1 MTWLEADTWDA
12 TPMGERFQALLDR
25 PGIVKAPGAH
35 NAMAGL
41 LAKEAGFDCLYVSGA
56 AVTAS
61 MALPD
66 LGVIQLDEL
75 CQLVRQIH
83 RATRLPLIVDGD
95 TGYGEVLNV
104 MRTVR
109 ELEDAGAAAIQMED
123 QVLPKKCGHL
133 NDKLLASPEDMA
145 RKVAAARKARR
156 HLRIIART
164 DAVQAEGLEAGLARA
179 KLYARSG
186 ADLVFADGIKTPEEF
201 RRFSTECGVG
211 FMANMTE
218 FGRTPYYT
226 AQEFED
232 FGCKVVIWP
241 VSSLRVAA
249 KAMQDMYAELAG
261 KGTLIGQLDKMQT
274 RAELYDV
281 IGYHGFESLDDSVAA
296 TVVPDDLRVTGADS
310 NSAKAGVGDD

>member
-1 MTWLEADTWDA
+1 MTWLVAENWESK
-12 TPMGERFQALLDR
+12 PMGERFQALLDR

-41 LAKEAGFDCLYVSGA
+41 LAKAAGFDCLYVSGA
-56 AVTAS
+56 AVTAA

-66 LGVIQLDEL
+66 LGVIQLNEL
-75 CQLVRQIH
+75 CDTVRQIH
-83 RATRLPLIVDGD
+83 RATQLPLIVDGD

-104 MRTVR
+104 MRTIR

-123 QVLPKKCGHL
+123 QILPKKCGHL
-133 NDKLLASPEDMA
+133 NDKLLASPEEMA

-164 DAVQAEGLEAGLARA
+164 DAVQSEGLEAGLARA
-179 KLYARSG
+179 RLYAEAG

-201 RRFSTECGVG
+201 RRFSSECGVP

-226 AQEFED
+226 AQQFQE

-249 KAMQDMYAELAG
+249 KAMESMYSELAE
-261 KGTLIGQLDKMQT
+261 KGTLIDKLEEMQT
-274 RAELYDV
+274 RAQLYET
-281 IGYHGFESLDDSVAA
+281 IGYHSFEELDDSVAA
-296 TVVPDDLRVTGADS
+296 TVVPDDIRT
-310 NSAKAGVGDD
+310 AGPRNI

>member
-1 MTWLEADTWDA
+1 MTWLVAENWESK
-12 TPMGERFQALLDR
+12 PMGERFQALLDR

-41 LAKEAGFDCLYVSGA
+41 LAKAAGFDCLYVSGA
-56 AVTAS
+56 AVTAA

-66 LGVIQLDEL
+66 LGVIQLNEL
-75 CQLVRQIH
+75 CDTVRQIH
-83 RATRLPLIVDGD
+83 RATQLPLIVDGD

-104 MRTVR
+104 MRTIR

-123 QVLPKKCGHL
+123 QILPKKCGHL
-133 NDKLLASPEDMA
+133 NDKLLASPEEMA

-164 DAVQAEGLEAGLARA
+164 DAVQSEGLEAGLARA
-179 KLYARSG
+179 RLYAEAG
-186 ADLVFADGIKTPEEF
+186 ADLVFADGIKTPDEF
-201 RRFSTECGVG
+201 RRFSSECGVP

-226 AQEFED
+226 AQQFQE

-249 KAMQDMYAELAG
+249 KAMESMYSELAE
-261 KGTLIGQLDKMQT
+261 KGTLIDKLEEMQT
-274 RAELYDV
+274 RAQLYDT
-281 IGYHGFESLDDSVAA
+281 IGYHSFEELDDSVAA
-296 TVVPDDLRVTGADS
+296 TVVPDDIRT
-310 NSAKAGVGDD
+310 AGPRNI

>member
-1 MTWLEADTWDA
+1 MTWLVAENWDP
-12 TPMGERFQALLDR
+12 TPMGERFQALLDK

-41 LAKEAGFDCLYVSGA
+41 LAKAAGFDCLYVSGA
-56 AVTAS
+56 AVTAA

-66 LGVIQLDEL
+66 LGVIQLNEL
-75 CQLVRQIH
+75 CDVVRQIH
-83 RATRLPLIVDGD
+83 RATQLPLIVDGD

-104 MRTVR
+104 MRTIH

-133 NDKLLASPEDMA
+133 NDKLLATPEEMA

-164 DAVQAEGLEAGLARA
+164 DAVQSEGLEAGLARA
-179 KLYARSG
+179 RLYAEAG

-201 RRFSTECGVG
+201 RRFSIECGAP

-226 AQEFED
+226 AQQFQE

-249 KAMQDMYAELAG
+249 KAMESMYAELAD
-261 KGTLIGQLDKMQT
+261 KGTLIDRLDQMQT
-274 RAELYDV
+274 RAQLYQT
-281 IGYHGFESLDDSVAA
+281 IGYHSFEELDDSVAA
-296 TVVPDDLRVTGADS
+296 TIVPDDIRT
-310 NSAKAGVGDD
+310 VGPRNT

>member
-1 MTWLEADTWDA
+1 MTWLVAENWESK
-12 TPMGERFQALLDR
+12 PMGERFQALLDR

-41 LAKEAGFDCLYVSGA
+41 LAKAAGFDCLYVSGA
-56 AVTAS
+56 AVTAA

-66 LGVIQLDEL
+66 LGVIQLNEL
-75 CQLVRQIH
+75 CDTVRQIH
-83 RATRLPLIVDGD
+83 RATQLPLIVDGD

-104 MRTVR
+104 MRTIR

-123 QVLPKKCGHL
+123 QILPKKCGHL
-133 NDKLLASPEDMA
+133 NDKLLASPEEMA

-164 DAVQAEGLEAGLARA
+164 DAVQSEGLEAGLARA
-179 KLYARSG
+179 RLYGEAG

-201 RRFSTECGVG
+201 RRFSSECGVP

-226 AQEFED
+226 AQQFQE

-249 KAMQDMYAELAG
+249 KAMESMYSELAE
-261 KGTLIGQLDKMQT
+261 KGTLIDKLEEMQT
-274 RAELYDV
+274 RAQLYET
-281 IGYHGFESLDDSVAA
+281 IGYHSFEELDDSVAA
-296 TVVPDDLRVTGADS
+296 TVVPDDIRT
-310 NSAKAGVGDD
+310 AGPRNI

>member
-1 MTWLEADTWDA
+1 MTWLVAENWESK
-12 TPMGERFQALLDR
+12 PMGERFQALLDS

-41 LAKEAGFDCLYVSGA
+41 LAKAAGFDCLYVSGA
-56 AVTAS
+56 AVTAA

-66 LGVIQLDEL
+66 LGVIQLNEL
-75 CQLVRQIH
+75 CDTVRQIH
-83 RATRLPLIVDGD
+83 RATQLPLIVDGD

-104 MRTVR
+104 MRTIR

-123 QVLPKKCGHL
+123 QILPKKCGHL
-133 NDKLLASPEDMA
+133 NDKLLASPEEMA

-164 DAVQAEGLEAGLARA
+164 DAVQSEGLEAGLARA
-179 KLYARSG
+179 RLYAEAG

-201 RRFSTECGVG
+201 RRFSSECGVP

-226 AQEFED
+226 AQQFQE

-249 KAMQDMYAELAG
+249 KAMESMYSELAE
-261 KGTLIGQLDKMQT
+261 KGTLIDKLEEMQT
-274 RAELYDV
+274 RAQLYDT
-281 IGYHGFESLDDSVAA
+281 IGYHSFEELDDSVAA
-296 TVVPDDLRVTGADS
+296 TVVPDDIRT
-310 NSAKAGVGDD
+310 AGPRNI

>member
-1 MTWLEADTWDA
+1 MTWLVAENWDP
-12 TPMGERFQALLDR
+12 TPMGERFQALLDK

-41 LAKEAGFDCLYVSGA
+41 LAKAAGFDCLYVSGA
-56 AVTAS
+56 AVTAA

-66 LGVIQLDEL
+66 LGVIQLNEL
-75 CQLVRQIH
+75 CDVVRQIH
-83 RATRLPLIVDGD
+83 RATQLPLIVDGD

-104 MRTVR
+104 MRTIH

-133 NDKLLASPEDMA
+133 NDKLLASPEEMA

-164 DAVQAEGLEAGLARA
+164 DAVQSEGLEAGLARA
-179 KLYARSG
+179 RLYAEAG

-201 RRFSTECGVG
+201 RRFSTECGAP

-226 AQEFED
+226 
-232 FGCKVVIWP
+232 
-241 VSSLRVAA
+241 
-249 KAMQDMYAELAG
+249 
-261 KGTLIGQLDKMQT
+261 
-274 RAELYDV
+274 
-281 IGYHGFESLDDSVAA
+281 
-296 TVVPDDLRVTGADS
+296 
-310 NSAKAGVGDD
+310 

>member
-1 MTWLEADTWDA
+1 MTWLEADAWDA
-12 TPMGERFQALLDR
+12 TPMGERFQALLGQ
-25 PGIVKAPGAH
+25 PGIIKAPGAH

-41 LAKEAGFDCLYVSGA
+41 LAKEAGFNCLYVSGA

-66 LGVIQLDEL
+66 LGVIQLTEL
-75 CQLVRQIH
+75 CDTVRQIY
-83 RATRLPLIVDGD
+83 RATQLPLIVDGD
-95 TGYGEVLNV
+95 TGYGEILNV
-104 MRTVR
+104 MRTIR

-164 DAVQAEGLEAGLARA
+164 DAVQAEGLEAGIARA
-179 KLYARSG
+179 KLYAQSG
-186 ADLVFADGIKTPEEF
+186 ADLVFADGIRTPEEF
-201 RRFSTECGVG
+201 RRFSTECGVP

-249 KAMQDMYAELAG
+249 KAMQDMYGELAD
-261 KGTLIGQLDKMQT
+261 KGTLIGHLEQMQT
-274 RAELYDV
+274 RAALYET
-281 IGYHGFESLDDSVAA
+281 IGYHDFEALDDAVAK
-296 TVVPDDLRVTGADS
+296 TIVPDDLRVAGSES
-310 NSAKAGVGDD
+310 NSAAKT

>member
-1 MTWLEADTWDA
+1 MTWLVAENWDPN
-12 TPMGERFQALLDR
+12 PMGERFQALLDK

-41 LAKEAGFDCLYVSGA
+41 LAKAAGFDCLYVSGA
-56 AVTAS
+56 AVTAA

-66 LGVIQLDEL
+66 LGVIQLNEL
-75 CQLVRQIH
+75 CDVVRQIH
-83 RATRLPLIVDGD
+83 RATQLPLIVDGD

-104 MRTVR
+104 MRTIH

-133 NDKLLASPEDMA
+133 NDKLLATPEEMA

-164 DAVQAEGLEAGLARA
+164 DAVQSEGLEAGLARA
-179 KLYARSG
+179 RLYAEAG

-201 RRFSTECGVG
+201 RRFSTECGAP

-226 AQEFED
+226 AQQFQE

-249 KAMQDMYAELAG
+249 KAMESMYAELAD
-261 KGTLIGQLDKMQT
+261 KGTLIDRLDQMQT
-274 RAELYDV
+274 RAQLYQT
-281 IGYHGFESLDDSVAA
+281 IGYHSFEELDDSVAA
-296 TVVPDDLRVTGADS
+296 TIVPDDIRT
-310 NSAKAGVGDD
+310 VGPRNT

>member
-1 MTWLEADTWDA
+1 MTWLVAENWESK
-12 TPMGERFQALLDR
+12 PMGERFQALLDR

-41 LAKEAGFDCLYVSGA
+41 LAKAAGFDCLYVSGA
-56 AVTAS
+56 AVTAA

-66 LGVIQLDEL
+66 LGVIQLNEL
-75 CQLVRQIH
+75 CDTVRQIH
-83 RATRLPLIVDGD
+83 RATHLPLIVDGD

-104 MRTVR
+104 MRTIR

-123 QVLPKKCGHL
+123 QILPKKCGHL
-133 NDKLLASPEDMA
+133 NDKLLASPEEMA

-164 DAVQAEGLEAGLARA
+164 DAVQSEGLEAGLARA
-179 KLYARSG
+179 RLYAEAG

-201 RRFSTECGVG
+201 RRFSSECGVP

-226 AQEFED
+226 AQQFQE

-249 KAMQDMYAELAG
+249 KAMESMYSELAE
-261 KGTLIGQLDKMQT
+261 KGTLIDKLEEMQT
-274 RAELYDV
+274 RAQLYDT
-281 IGYHGFESLDDSVAA
+281 IGYHSFEELDDSVAA
-296 TVVPDDLRVTGADS
+296 TVVPDDIRT
-310 NSAKAGVGDD
+310 AGPRNT

>member
-1 MTWLEADTWDA
+1 
-12 TPMGERFQALLDR
+12 MGERFQALLDK

-41 LAKEAGFDCLYVSGA
+41 LAKAAGFDCLYVSGA
-56 AVTAS
+56 AVTAA

-66 LGVIQLDEL
+66 LGVIQLNEL
-75 CQLVRQIH
+75 CDVVRQIH
-83 RATRLPLIVDGD
+83 RATQLPLIVDGD

-104 MRTVR
+104 MRTIH

-133 NDKLLASPEDMA
+133 NDKLLASPEEMA

-164 DAVQAEGLEAGLARA
+164 DAVQSEGLEAGLARA
-179 KLYARSG
+179 RLYAEAG

-201 RRFSTECGVG
+201 RRFSTECGAP

-226 AQEFED
+226 AQQFQE

-249 KAMQDMYAELAG
+249 KAMESMYAELAD
-261 KGTLIGQLDKMQT
+261 KGTLIDRLDQMQT
-274 RAELYDV
+274 RAQLYQT
-281 IGYHGFESLDDSVAA
+281 IGYHSFEELDDSVAA
-296 TVVPDDLRVTGADS
+296 TIVPDDIRT
-310 NSAKAGVGDD
+310 VGPRNT

>member
-1 MTWLEADTWDA
+1 MTWLVAENWESK
-12 TPMGERFQALLDR
+12 PMGERFQALLDR

-41 LAKEAGFDCLYVSGA
+41 LAKAAGFDCLYVSGA
-56 AVTAS
+56 AVTAA

-66 LGVIQLDEL
+66 LGVIQLNEL
-75 CQLVRQIH
+75 CDTVRQIH
-83 RATRLPLIVDGD
+83 RATQLPLIVDGD

-104 MRTVR
+104 MRTIR

-123 QVLPKKCGHL
+123 QILPKKCGHL
-133 NDKLLASPEDMA
+133 NDKLLASPEEMA

-164 DAVQAEGLEAGLARA
+164 DAVQSEGLEAGLARA
-179 KLYARSG
+179 RLYAEAG

-201 RRFSTECGVG
+201 RRFSSECGVP

-226 AQEFED
+226 AQQFQE

-249 KAMQDMYAELAG
+249 KAMESMYSELAE
-261 KGTLIGQLDKMQT
+261 KGTLIDKLEEMQT
-274 RAELYDV
+274 RAQLYDT
-281 IGYHGFESLDDSVAA
+281 IGYHSFEELDDSVAA
-296 TVVPDDLRVTGADS
+296 TVVPDDIRT
-310 NSAKAGVGDD
+310 AGPRNT

>member
-1 MTWLEADTWDA
+1 
-12 TPMGERFQALLDR
+12 MGERFQALLDR

-41 LAKEAGFDCLYVSGA
+41 LAKAAGFDCLYVSGA
-56 AVTAS
+56 AVTAA

-66 LGVIQLDEL
+66 LGVIQLNEL
-75 CQLVRQIH
+75 CDTVRQIH
-83 RATRLPLIVDGD
+83 RATQLPLIVDGD

-104 MRTVR
+104 MRTIR

-123 QVLPKKCGHL
+123 QILPKKCGHL
-133 NDKLLASPEDMA
+133 NDKLLASPEEMA

-164 DAVQAEGLEAGLARA
+164 DAVQSEGLEAGLARA
-179 KLYARSG
+179 RLYAEAG

-201 RRFSTECGVG
+201 RRFSSECGVP

-226 AQEFED
+226 AQQFQE

-249 KAMQDMYAELAG
+249 KAMESMYSELAE
-261 KGTLIGQLDKMQT
+261 KGTLIDKLEEMQT
-274 RAELYDV
+274 RAQLYDT
-281 IGYHGFESLDDSVAA
+281 IGYHSFEELDDSVAA
-296 TVVPDDLRVTGADS
+296 TVVPDDIRT
-310 NSAKAGVGDD
+310 AGPRNT

>member
-1 MTWLEADTWDA
+1 MTWLEAENWDS

-56 AVTAS
+56 AVTAA

-66 LGVIQLDEL
+66 LGVIQLHEL
-75 CQLVRQIH
+75 CAIVQQIH
-83 RATRLPLIVDGD
+83 RATGLPLIVDGD

-133 NDKLLASPEDMA
+133 NDKLLNSPEDMA

-164 DAVQAEGLEAGLARA
+164 DAVQSEGLEAGLARA
-179 KLYARSG
+179 KLYVEAG
-186 ADLVFADGIKTPEEF
+186 ADLVFADGIRTPEEF
-201 RRFSTECGVG
+201 RRFSTECGAP

-218 FGRTPYYT
+218 FGKTPYYT
-226 AQEFED
+226 AKEFED

-249 KAMQDMYAELAG
+249 KAMQLMYGELAE
-261 KGTLIGQLDKMQT
+261 KGTLIGRLDAMQT
-274 RAELYDV
+274 RAELYEA
-281 IGYHGFESLDDSVAA
+281 IGYHDFERLDDSVAE
-296 TVVPDDLRVTGADS
+296 TVVPDDLRVTGRDS
-310 NSAKAGVGDD
+310 NSAAAED

>member
-1 MTWLEADTWDA
+1 MTWLVAENWDP
-12 TPMGERFQALLDR
+12 TPMGERFQALLDK

-41 LAKEAGFDCLYVSGA
+41 LAKAAGFDCLYVSGA
-56 AVTAS
+56 AVTAA

-66 LGVIQLDEL
+66 LGVIQLNEL
-75 CQLVRQIH
+75 CDVVRQIH
-83 RATRLPLIVDGD
+83 RATQLPLIVDGD

-104 MRTVR
+104 MRTIH

-133 NDKLLASPEDMA
+133 NDKLLASPEEMA

-164 DAVQAEGLEAGLARA
+164 DAVQSEGLEAGLARA
-179 KLYARSG
+179 RLYAEAG

-201 RRFSTECGVG
+201 RRFSTECGAP

-226 AQEFED
+226 AQQFQE

-249 KAMQDMYAELAG
+249 KAMESMYAELAD
-261 KGTLIGQLDKMQT
+261 KGTLIDRLDQMQT
-274 RAELYDV
+274 RAQLYQT
-281 IGYHGFESLDDSVAA
+281 IGYHSFEELDDSVAA
-296 TVVPDDLRVTGADS
+296 TIVPDDIRT
-310 NSAKAGVGDD
+310 VGPRNT

>member
-1 MTWLEADTWDA
+1 MTWLEAENWDD

-25 PGIVKAPGAH
+25 PGIVRAPGAH

-56 AVTAS
+56 AVTAA

-66 LGVIQLDEL
+66 LGVIQLNEL
-75 CQLVRQIH
+75 CHIVRQIA
-83 RATRLPLIVDGD
+83 RATQLPLIVDGD
-95 TGYGEVLNV
+95 TGYGEILNV
-104 MRTVR
+104 MRTIR

-123 QVLPKKCGHL
+123 QILPKKCGHL
-133 NDKLLASPEDMA
+133 NDKLLASPEEMA

-179 KLYARSG
+179 RLYAEAG
-186 ADLVFADGIKTPEEF
+186 ADLVFADGIRTPEEF
-201 RRFSTECGVG
+201 RRFSTECGAP

-226 AQEFED
+226 ADQFEE

-249 KAMQDMYAELAG
+249 KAMQEMYGAL
-261 KGTLIGQLDKMQT
+261 KQDGTLIDHLDRMQT
-274 RAELYDV
+274 RAELYET
-281 IGYHGFESLDDSVAA
+281 IGYHGFESLDDSVAE
-296 TVVPDDLRVTGADS
+296 TVVPDDLRVTGDMS
-310 NSAKAGVGDD
+310 NSARTGR

>member
-1 MTWLEADTWDA
+1 MTWLVAENWESK
-12 TPMGERFQALLDR
+12 PMGERFQALLDR

-35 NAMAGL
+35 TAMAGL
-41 LAKEAGFDCLYVSGA
+41 LAKAAGFDCLYVSGA
-56 AVTAS
+56 AVTAA

-66 LGVIQLDEL
+66 LGVIQLNEL
-75 CQLVRQIH
+75 CDTVRQIH
-83 RATRLPLIVDGD
+83 RATQLPLIVDGD

-104 MRTVR
+104 MRTIR

-123 QVLPKKCGHL
+123 QILPKKCGHL
-133 NDKLLASPEDMA
+133 NDKLLASPEEMA

-164 DAVQAEGLEAGLARA
+164 DAVQSEGLEAGLARA
-179 KLYARSG
+179 RLYAEAG

-201 RRFSTECGVG
+201 RRFSSECGVP

-226 AQEFED
+226 AQQFQE

-249 KAMQDMYAELAG
+249 KAMESMYSELAE
-261 KGTLIGQLDKMQT
+261 KGTLIDKLEEMQT
-274 RAELYDV
+274 RAQLYDT
-281 IGYHGFESLDDSVAA
+281 IGYHSFEELDDSVAA
-296 TVVPDDLRVTGADS
+296 TVVPDDIRT
-310 NSAKAGVGDD
+310 AGPRNI

>member
-1 MTWLEADTWDA
+1 MTWLVAENWESK
-12 TPMGERFQALLDR
+12 PMGERFQALLDR

-41 LAKEAGFDCLYVSGA
+41 LAKAAGFDCLYVSGA
-56 AVTAS
+56 AVTAA

-66 LGVIQLDEL
+66 LGVIQLNEL
-75 CQLVRQIH
+75 CDTVRQIH
-83 RATRLPLIVDGD
+83 RATQLPLIVDGD

-104 MRTVR
+104 MRTIR

-123 QVLPKKCGHL
+123 QILPKKCGHL
-133 NDKLLASPEDMA
+133 NDKLLASPEEMA

-164 DAVQAEGLEAGLARA
+164 DAVQSEGLEAGLARA
-179 KLYARSG
+179 RLYAEAG

-201 RRFSTECGVG
+201 RRFSSECGVP

-226 AQEFED
+226 AQQFQE

-249 KAMQDMYAELAG
+249 KAMESMYSELAE
-261 KGTLIGQLDKMQT
+261 KGTLIDKLEEMQT
-274 RAELYDV
+274 RAQLYDT
-281 IGYHGFESLDDSVAA
+281 IGYHSFEELDDSVAA
-296 TVVPDDLRVTGADS
+296 TVVPDDIRT
-310 NSAKAGVGDD
+310 AGPRNI

>member
-1 MTWLEADTWDA
+1 MTWLVAENWESK
-12 TPMGERFQALLDR
+12 PMGERFQALLDR

-41 LAKEAGFDCLYVSGA
+41 LAKAAGFDCLYVSGA
-56 AVTAS
+56 AVTAA

-66 LGVIQLDEL
+66 LGVIQLNEL
-75 CQLVRQIH
+75 CDTVRQIH
-83 RATRLPLIVDGD
+83 RATQLPLIVDGD
-95 TGYGEVLNV
+95 TGYGEVLND
-104 MRTVR
+104 MRTIR

-123 QVLPKKCGHL
+123 QILPKKCGHL
-133 NDKLLASPEDMA
+133 NDKLLASPEEMA

-164 DAVQAEGLEAGLARA
+164 DAVQSEGLEAGLARA
-179 KLYARSG
+179 RLYAEAG

-201 RRFSTECGVG
+201 RRFSSECGVP

-226 AQEFED
+226 AQQFQE

-249 KAMQDMYAELAG
+249 KAMESMYSELAE
-261 KGTLIGQLDKMQT
+261 KGTLIDKLEEMQT
-274 RAELYDV
+274 RAQLYDT
-281 IGYHGFESLDDSVAA
+281 IGYHSFEELDDSVAA
-296 TVVPDDLRVTGADS
+296 TVVPDDIRT
-310 NSAKAGVGDD
+310 AGPRNI

>member
-1 MTWLEADTWDA
+1 MTWLEANTWDS

-56 AVTAS
+56 AVTAA

-66 LGVIQLDEL
+66 LGVIQLNEL
-75 CQLVRQIH
+75 CDIVRQIH
-83 RATRLPLIVDGD
+83 RATQLPLIVDGD

-104 MRTVR
+104 MRTIR

-133 NDKLLASPEDMA
+133 NDKLLTSPEEMA
-145 RKVAAARKARR
+145 RKVAAARQARR

-164 DAVQAEGLEAGLARA
+164 DAVQSEGLEAGLRRA
-179 KLYARSG
+179 KLYADAG
-186 ADLVFADGIKTPEEF
+186 ADLVFADGIRTPEEF
-201 RRFSTECGVG
+201 RRFSTECGAP

-218 FGRTPYYT
+218 FGRTPYDT
-226 AQEFED
+226 AQQFEE

-249 KAMQDMYAELAG
+249 KAMQEMYVEL
-261 KGTLIGQLDKMQT
+261 KEKETLIDHLERMQT
-274 RAELYDV
+274 RAQLYET
-281 IGYHGFESLDDSVAA
+281 IGYHDFERLDDSVAA
-296 TVVPDDLRVTGADS
+296 TVVPDDLRVVGDAS
-310 NSAKAGVGDD
+310 NSAKAGR

>member
-1 MTWLEADTWDA
+1 MTWLVADDWDS
-12 TPMGERFQALLDR
+12 TPMGERFQALVDR
-25 PGIVKAPGAH
+25 PSIVRAPGAH
-35 NAMAGL
+35 NAMAGV
-41 LAKEAGFDCLYVSGA
+41 LAKNAGFDCLYVSGA

-66 LGVIQLDEL
+66 LGVITLDDL
-75 CQLVRQIH
+75 CFVVRTIH
-83 RATRLPLIVDGD
+83 RATQLPLIVDGD

-133 NDKLLASPEDMA
+133 NDKLLETPEGMA

-164 DAVQAEGLEAGLARA
+164 DAVQAEGLEAGIARA
-179 KLYARSG
+179 KLYVQAG

-201 RRFSTECGVG
+201 RRFSTECGAP

-226 AQEFED
+226 AKQFEE

-241 VSSLRVAA
+241 VSSLRVAS
-249 KAMQDMYAELAG
+249 KAMQEMYGVLKDED
-261 KGTLIGQLDKMQT
+261 TLIDHLDKMQT
-274 RAELYDV
+274 RAELYET
-281 IGYHGFESLDDSVAA
+281 IGYHEFEALDDSVAE
-296 TVVPDDLRVTGADS
+296 TVVPDDIRIAGPR
-310 NSAKAGVGDD
+310 NS

>member
-1 MTWLEADTWDA
+1 MTWLVAENWESK
-12 TPMGERFQALLDR
+12 PMGERFQALLDR

-41 LAKEAGFDCLYVSGA
+41 LAKAAGFDCLYVSGA
-56 AVTAS
+56 AVTAA

-66 LGVIQLDEL
+66 LGVIQLNEL
-75 CQLVRQIH
+75 CDTVRQIH
-83 RATRLPLIVDGD
+83 RATQLPLIVDGD

-104 MRTVR
+104 MRTIR

-123 QVLPKKCGHL
+123 QILPKKCGHL
-133 NDKLLASPEDMA
+133 NDKLLASPEEMA

-164 DAVQAEGLEAGLARA
+164 DAVQSEGLEAGLARA
-179 KLYARSG
+179 RLYAEAG

-201 RRFSTECGVG
+201 RRFSSECGVP

-226 AQEFED
+226 AQQFQE

-249 KAMQDMYAELAG
+249 KAMESMYSELAE
-261 KGTLIGQLDKMQT
+261 KGTLIDKLEEMQT
-274 RAELYDV
+274 RAQLYDT
-281 IGYHGFESLDDSVAA
+281 IGYHSFEELDDSVAA
-296 TVVPDDLRVTGADS
+296 TVVPDDIRA
-310 NSAKAGVGDD
+310 AGPRNI

>member
-1 MTWLEADTWDA
+1 MTWLVAENWESKL
-12 TPMGERFQALLDR
+12 MGERFQALLDR

-41 LAKEAGFDCLYVSGA
+41 LAKAAGFDCLYVSGA
-56 AVTAS
+56 AVTAA

-66 LGVIQLDEL
+66 LGVIQLNEL
-75 CQLVRQIH
+75 CDTVRQIH
-83 RATRLPLIVDGD
+83 RATQLPLIVDGD

-104 MRTVR
+104 MRTIR

-123 QVLPKKCGHL
+123 QILPKKCGHL
-133 NDKLLASPEDMA
+133 NDKLLASPEEMA

-164 DAVQAEGLEAGLARA
+164 DAVQSEGLEAGLARA
-179 KLYARSG
+179 RLYAEAG
-186 ADLVFADGIKTPEEF
+186 ADLVFADGIKTPDEF
-201 RRFSTECGVG
+201 RRFSSECGVP

-226 AQEFED
+226 AQQFQE

-249 KAMQDMYAELAG
+249 KAMESMYSELAE
-261 KGTLIGQLDKMQT
+261 KGTLIDKLEEMQT
-274 RAELYDV
+274 RAQLYDT
-281 IGYHGFESLDDSVAA
+281 IGYHSFEELDDSVAA
-296 TVVPDDLRVTGADS
+296 TVVPDDIRT
-310 NSAKAGVGDD
+310 AGPRNI

>member
-1 MTWLEADTWDA
+1 MTWLVAENWESK
-12 TPMGERFQALLDR
+12 PMGERFQALLDR

-41 LAKEAGFDCLYVSGA
+41 LAKAAGFDCLYVSGA
-56 AVTAS
+56 AVTAA

-66 LGVIQLDEL
+66 LGVIQLNEL
-75 CQLVRQIH
+75 CDTVRQIH
-83 RATRLPLIVDGD
+83 RATQLPLIVDGD

-104 MRTVR
+104 MRTIR

-123 QVLPKKCGHL
+123 QILPKKCGHL
-133 NDKLLASPEDMA
+133 NDKLLASPEEMA

-164 DAVQAEGLEAGLARA
+164 DAVQSEGLEAGLARA
-179 KLYARSG
+179 RLYAEAG

-201 RRFSTECGVG
+201 RRFSSECGVP

-226 AQEFED
+226 AQQFQE

-249 KAMQDMYAELAG
+249 KAMESMYSELAE
-261 KGTLIGQLDKMQT
+261 KGTLIDKLEEMQT
-274 RAELYDV
+274 RAQLYDT
-281 IGYHGFESLDDSVAA
+281 IGYHSFEELDDSVAA
-296 TVVPDDLRVTGADS
+296 PVVPDDIRT
-310 NSAKAGVGDD
+310 AGPRNT